1 LWENRVSLLARAE
14 RVSARNG
21 SPIANLLSGQ
31 TQTQENLM
39 PASFIIRKAVNGQF
53 HFNLTAANN
62 KTILSSETYR
72 DKSGAQAGIQS
83 VKANCAADANHDR
96 RTSSGGD
103 AYFVLL
109 AANKEV
115 IGRSETYSSKSS
127 MERGIAS
134 VKRNGR
140 KAVVRDET

>member
-1 LWENRVSLLARAE
+1 
-14 RVSARNG
+14 
-21 SPIANLLSGQ
+21 
-31 TQTQENLM
+31 M
-39 PASFIIRKAVNGQF
+39 PASFIIRKASNGQF

-62 KTILSSETYR
+62 RNILSSETYG
-72 DKSGAQAGIQS
+72 DKSGAKTGIES
-83 VKANCAADANHDR
+83 VKANCAADAHYER
-96 RTSSGGD
+96 RTSSGGH

-115 IGRSETYSSKSS
+115 IGRSEMYSSKSS

-140 KAVVRDET
+140 KAVIRDEA

>member
-1 LWENRVSLLARAE
+1 
-14 RVSARNG
+14 
-21 SPIANLLSGQ
+21 
-31 TQTQENLM
+31 M
-39 PASFIIRKAVNGQF
+39 PASFIIRKASNGQF

-62 KTILSSETYR
+62 KNILSSETYG
-72 DKSGAQAGIQS
+72 DKSGAKTGIES
-83 VKANCAADANHDR
+83 VRANCAADAHYER
-96 RTSSGGD
+96 RTSSGGH

-115 IGRSETYSSKSS
+115 IGRSEMYSSKSS

-140 KAVVRDET
+140 KAVVRDEA

>member
-1 LWENRVSLLARAE
+1 
-14 RVSARNG
+14 
-21 SPIANLLSGQ
+21 
-31 TQTQENLM
+31 M
-39 PASFIIRKAVNGQF
+39 PASFILRKATNGQF

-62 KTILSSETYR
+62 KNILSSETYR
-72 DKSGAQAGIQS
+72 NRSGALAGIKS
-83 VKANCAADANHDR
+83 VQANCGSDAHYDR
-96 RTSSGGD
+96 RASAKGQ

-115 IGRSETYSSKSS
+115 IGRSEMYSSKSS

-140 KAVVRDET
+140 KATVRDEA